1 MKILGDLVLV
11 VVVDSVVPEQGLV
24 TVSPLKVL
32 GADVLVGVFDA
43 LLQRRHMAPVFPVV
57 LPQNPSVDAG
67 CNQED
72 GDTVDRD
79 LPPQL
84 GGGLGVVLDM
94 LSLLDELVFG
104 RGAGETA
111 LRGGT
116 QLRGEARS
124 SSGDGS

>member
-1 MKILGDLVLV
+1 MTETTTTVGNQSAIRRLSFPETRRSDIL
-11 VVVDSVVPEQGLV
+11 
-24 TVSPLKVL
+24 
-32 GADVLVGVFDA
+32 
-43 LLQRRHMAPVFPVV
+43 
-57 LPQNPSVDAG
+57 
-67 CNQED
+67 
-72 GDTVDRD
+72 DRD

-111 LRGGT
+111 LRG
-116 QLRGEARS
+116 EARS